1 MKWIDHRAL
10 AKILLRGHR
19 IDKVKYFTSRVQGR
33 HDNPGLSQRQDDY
46 IRALTAH
53 SEVEVHFGQ
62 FKRRK
67 KRLPLVKDLSEFVQV
82 VQFEEKSSDV
92 ALGAHLVR
100 DACHRLMDVALV
112 LSNDSDLQTPV
123 DFAEDEGVK
132 VITVNPHQ
140 QSDQPRRLRSSDK
153 RTLKVRHLRRSQ
165 LPDPVFTKSG
175 RRIPRPKEWA

>member
-1 MKWIDHRAL
+1 MKGTSLKWIDHRAL

-82 VQFEEKSSDV
+82 VQFEEK
-92 ALGAHLVR
+92 
-100 DACHRLMDVALV
+100 
-112 LSNDSDLQTPV
+112 QTSHSVPIW
-123 DFAEDEGVK
+123 FGMHA
-132 VITVNPHQ
+132 I
-140 QSDQPRRLRSSDK
+140 
-153 RTLKVRHLRRSQ
+153 
-165 LPDPVFTKSG
+165 
-175 RRIPRPKEWA
+175 A